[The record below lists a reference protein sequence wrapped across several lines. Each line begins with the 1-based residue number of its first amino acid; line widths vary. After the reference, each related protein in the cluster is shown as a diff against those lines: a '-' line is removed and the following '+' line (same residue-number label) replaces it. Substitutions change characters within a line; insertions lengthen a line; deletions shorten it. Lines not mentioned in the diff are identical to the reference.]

1 MSGYWEASL
10 PAIGAAFDVGYA
22 ALGGV
27 TALAS
32 VVAAAVEPGY
42 GVLAERGHRR
52 RLLAAGGL
60 VFAAGMAVSAAAP
73 AYAVWAL
80 GVVLA
85 FLASGALVGMAQA
98 ALADRSQGD
107 EHAAMS
113 RWAVGGELGSLG
125 GSALAW
131 GVAALG
137 LGWRSGY
144 LVSAVV
150 LVLAVRPIVRADA
163 APVTGRPDED
173 DEDDDGATGWRV
185 WRDALRDR
193 RLVATLVVLET
204 ANLGMDVLAVFVTL
218 WVADGLG
225 LGPATAAAAATVWS
239 VAALAADALVARF
252 ALAGRRWL
260 LVAGPVVQIV
270 AVTALLVERDRA
282 AVLAL
287 VAVIATARAG
297 WYPSLLAALYG
308 ALPGRSGVA
317 VSLSSAFALVGGVA
331 PVLVG
336 VVADRAGLRAALVLL
351 LVGPV
356 SVALYAVRPPI
367 GGRTIRRPTP

>member
-1 MSGYWEASL
+1 M
-10 PAIGAAFDVGYA
+10 
-22 ALGGV
+22 
-27 TALAS
+27 
-32 VVAAAVEPGY
+32 VEPGY
-42 GVLAERGHRR
+42 GILAERGHRR
-52 RLLAAGGL
+52 RLLAVGGL

-80 GVVLA
+80 GIVVA

-98 ALADRSQGD
+98 ALADRSRGD

-113 RWAVGGELGSLG
+113 RWAVGGELGSLA

-131 GVAALG
+131 GVATLG

-150 LVLAVRPIVRADA
+150 LVLAVRPMVRADREPVDDA
-163 APVTGRPDED
+163 APGGE
-173 DEDDDGATGWRV
+173 DEDDDQPTGWRV
-185 WRDALRDR
+185 WREALRDR

-239 VAALAADALVARF
+239 VAALTADALVARF

-260 LVAGPVVQIV
+260 LVTGPLVQLAAVV
-270 AVTALLVERDRA
+270 ALLGVRDRT
-282 AVLAL
+282 AVLVL
-287 VAVIATARAG
+287 TAVIAVARAG

-317 VSLSSAFALVGGVA
+317 VSLSSAFSLVGGVA
-331 PVLVG
+331 PFLVG
-336 VVADRAGLRAALVLL
+336 LVADRAGLRAALVVLL
-351 LVGPV
+351 IGPV
-356 SVALYAVRPPI
+356 SVALYAARPPI

>member
-1 MSGYWEASL
+1 MASL
-10 PAIGAAFDVGYA
+10 
-22 ALGGV
+22 
-27 TALAS
+27 
-32 VVAAAVEPGY
+32 VAAVIEPGY

-60 VFAAGMAVSAAAP
+60 VFAAGMAVSAVAP
-73 AYAVWAL
+73 AFTVWAM
-80 GVVLA
+80 GVVIA

-98 ALADRSQGD
+98 ALADHSQGD

-113 RWAVGGELGSLG
+113 RWAVGGELGSLA

-131 GVAALG
+131 AVAALG

-144 LVSAVV
+144 LTSAVV
-150 LVLAVRPIVRADA
+150 LVLAVRPMVRADRAPA
-163 APVTGRPDED
+163 AATDDDDG
-173 DEDDDGATGWRV
+173 DEDDDEDHPIGWRV

-225 LGPATAAAAATVWS
+225 LGPATGAAAATVWS

-260 LVAGPVVQIV
+260 LVTGPLVQIA
-270 AVTALLVERDRA
+270 AVVGLLAVRDRQ
-282 AVLAL
+282 AVLL
-287 VAVIATARAG
+287 LTAVIAIARAG

-317 VSLSSAFALVGGVA
+317 VSLSSAFALVGGVV
-331 PVLVG
+331 PFLVG
-336 VVADRAGLRAALVLL
+336 LVADRAGLRAALALL

-356 SVALYAVRPPI
+356 SVALYAARPPI
-367 GGRTIRRPTP
+367 GGRRIRRRTP

>member
-1 MSGYWEASL
+1 MASL
-10 PAIGAAFDVGYA
+10 
-22 ALGGV
+22 
-27 TALAS
+27 
-32 VVAAAVEPGY
+32 VAAVIEPGY

-73 AYAVWAL
+73 AFTVWAM
-80 GVVLA
+80 GVVIA

-98 ALADRSQGD
+98 ALADHSQGD

-113 RWAVGGELGSLG
+113 RWAVGGELGSLA

-150 LVLAVRPIVRADA
+150 LVLAVRPMVRADRLPTADA
-163 APVTGRPDED
+163 AG
-173 DEDDDGATGWRV
+173 EDDDEEEAAAGWRV

-252 ALAGRRWL
+252 TLAGRRWL
-260 LVAGPVVQIV
+260 LVTGPLVQIA
-270 AVTALLVERDRA
+270 AVVGLLAVRDRT
-282 AVLAL
+282 AVLVL
-287 VAVIATARAG
+287 VAVIAIARAG

-317 VSLSSAFALVGGVA
+317 VSLSSAFELIGGVA
-331 PVLVG
+331 PFLVG
-336 VVADRAGLRAALVLL
+336 LVADRAGLRAALALL

-356 SVALYAVRPPI
+356 SVALYAARPPI
-367 GGRTIRRPTP
+367 GGHTIRRRTP